1 MAITNPD
8 FIYVAKYDIYVQR
21 STRTFWKR
29 CHRGRKTEI
38 TEDELVLMD
47 KFCIT
52 RDEYIKLCISL
63 DGKTCNDCI
72 SYVFAEAFPELVGN
86 ADLHAKYP
94 YLYTELNHKSHVH
107 NTWESNYPECMEWLP
122 VSVNRADTS
131 RNVEK
136 NNPDEKRLR
145 HSKRMKDWYQKK
157 KQNPE
162 WVEKRRK
169 HDAENKRKYYQETR
183 PLRKQQEVA
192 LAEHLQARQQ
202 VAALLSDAQVRN
214 QLEELLRKQ
223 QADDKHQLAVTD

>member
-8 FIYVAKYDIYVQR
+8 FIYVAKYDMYVQR

-29 CHRGRKTEI
+29 CNRGRKTEI

-47 KFCIT
+47 NFLFDT
-52 RDEYIKLCISL
+52 SEYIRLRL
-63 DGKTCNDCI
+63 WVNGKTCNDCI

-94 YLYTELNHKSHVH
+94 YLYTELNHKNHKH
-107 NTWESNYPECMEWLP
+107 DTWESNYPENLEWLP
-122 VSVNRADTS
+122 ASINRADTS

-157 KQNPE
+157 KQDPE
-162 WVEKRRK
+162 WVNRRRK
-169 HDAENKRKYYQETR
+169 HNAELRRKQYHETR
-183 PLRKQQEVA
+183 SLRKQQEEQ
-192 LAEHLQARQQ
+192 LAEQ
-202 VAALLSDAQVRN
+202 
-214 QLEELLRKQ
+214 LLRKQ